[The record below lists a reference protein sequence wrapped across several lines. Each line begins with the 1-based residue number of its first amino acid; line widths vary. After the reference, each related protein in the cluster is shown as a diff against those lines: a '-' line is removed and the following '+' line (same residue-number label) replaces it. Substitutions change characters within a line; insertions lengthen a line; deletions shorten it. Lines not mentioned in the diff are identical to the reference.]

1 MNEYAYSKFDPLS
14 LPSREV
20 RRDMAS
26 SKINGNRSMSRG
38 DLHYLFTYDSL
49 SEMLR
54 KVAQNSE
61 TLHDAAFRHRYLNAA
76 LRENHAND
84 DSYEANAR
92 DANYAGTR
100 NADDADTRNAH
111 KAGTRNSYKLNTF
124 TYNAMFRSRDR
135 NIALREMCAN
145 SLNSHLTENLVEPS
159 GQYEIP

>member
-20 RRDMAS
+20 RGDMAS

-76 LRENHAND
+76 LRESHAND
-84 DSYEANAR
+84 DSYEANAG
-92 DANYAGTR
+92 D
-100 NADDADTRNAH
+100 ADDADARNAH